1 MSATAEFPHLL
12 IRASAGTG
20 KTFQLSNRFIAQI
33 AAGEPPDHIL
43 AATFARKAA
52 GEILERVLTRLA
64 EAALDDGKTTELAEN
79 IGDAKL
85 TRDGCFDLLRK
96 LISRLHRLRVGT
108 LDGFFSQLAASFSLE
123 LGLPPGWRIVDEL
136 DDLQLRNEAIQ
147 TVLDGE
153 STSSTVTMMH
163 LLSKGEIQRSVSSE
177 IQDVVTKLYE
187 LFCETDDDA
196 WDALPRYKQIDGD
209 ELEAAIANVAG
220 LEFPDKRFAKARDAN
235 VGCAVSGDWEGFI
248 GKGLTA
254 KLIAGATEFHKKPIE
269 SDVIDAYQPLI
280 DNARAIL
287 LGRVADQTRAARQ
300 LLDKFDAAYRQLK
313 QSSHGL
319 RFDDVTR
326 SLARGFATGRID
338 DVNWRLDMQVKHL
351 LLDEFQD
358 TSRLQW
364 QVVRPFAERV
374 TAADSAGSFFCVGD
388 VKQAIYRWRG
398 GVSEI
403 FDAVG
408 EQLGGIDSESLTK
421 SYRSS
426 QPVIDTVNRVFLG
439 LNSNE
444 ALTKYPNVTGIWHE
458 RFGKHTT
465 ARGELPGY
473 CRLMTGRRANE
484 NEKQRDATLDFAA
497 GQIAEITRSNP
508 RRSIGVLVRTNA
520 AVARLIYQLRT
531 QHQVLASE
539 EGGSPLTDSP
549 AVQLILSLLRI
560 ADHPGDTAARFHLA
574 TSPLANMID
583 FQQHDDSAAAVRLSL
598 SLRESLLNHGYGKT
612 IYQWAQELAVH
623 CDARDLNRLL
633 QLVELAYGYENDAT
647 VRVDDFIR
655 VVESRR
661 VESPSAAD
669 VRVMT
674 LHQAKGLQFDI
685 VVLPELDVDLK
696 GRPPAVVVGRDGPV
710 EPVRRILRYVSE
722 NVQSLLP
729 DAFQQMFADWADQSV
744 NESLCLLYV
753 ALTRPIHALHMIIPP
768 AKENERS
775 LPKTAAGL
783 LRRALSETP
792 LPSPEQIL
800 YEHGDPT
807 PLSNESA
814 DTAAAV
820 GEDDVVKP
828 VEVKLRAAP
837 AQRTRGLD
845 RRSPSGLE
853 GGATVDLARRL
864 RLDTSSA
871 MARGSLFHAWFEAIE
886 WLDDGPLD
894 ETILRSIAGPLVG
907 ANFNLDAEI
916 SAFHTMLTREAIQQT
931 LSQNAY
937 DDPATLGF
945 AADVCAELKTAEL
958 RMQVFREREFAIR
971 DGDAVLKGAI
981 DRLVVLY
988 DGDRPVAA
996 DVIDFKTDRIGD
1008 TTENSLQA
1016 KVKFYRPQIEAYRR
1030 TTSRL
1035 TELGSSRISARLLFV
1050 GAGMVELIAN
1060 CVGERPV

>member
-1 MSATAEFPHLL
+1 MMSAAAEFPHLL

-64 EAALDDGKTTELAEN
+64 EAALDDGKFTELAEN
-79 IGDAKL
+79 VGDAKL

-136 DDLQLRNEAIQ
+136 DDLQLRNEAVQ

-153 STSSTVTMMH
+153 STSSLVTMMH
-163 LLSKGEIQRSVSSE
+163 LLSKGEIKRSVSSE
-177 IQDVVTKLYE
+177 IHDVVTKLYE

-196 WDALPRYKQIDGD
+196 WDALPRHKQIDGD
-209 ELEAAIANVAG
+209 ALEAAIARLAA
-220 LEFPDKRFAKARDAN
+220 LEFTDKRFGKARDAN
-235 VGCAVSGDWEGFI
+235 VGSATGGDWEGFI
-248 GKGLTA
+248 GKGLAA
-254 KLIAGATEFHKKPIE
+254 KLIAGATEFYKKPIE
-269 SDVIDAYQPLI
+269 SDVVDAYRPLI
-280 DNARAIL
+280 DNARAVL

-326 SLARGFATGRID
+326 SLARGFANGRIA

-374 TAADSAGSFFCVGD
+374 TAADGDGSFFCVGD

-439 LNSNE
+439 LKSNE
-444 ALTKYPNVTGIWHE
+444 TLAKYPNVTHTWGE
-458 RFGKHTT
+458 RFGEHTT

-473 CRLMTGRRANE
+473 CRLMTSRRADDNG
-484 NEKQRDATLDFAA
+484 KQRDVTLDFAA
-497 GQIAEITRSNP
+497 GQIAEITRENP
-508 RRSIGVLVRTNA
+508 GRSVGVLVRTNS

-539 EGGSPLTDSP
+539 EGGNPLTDSP

-574 TSPLANMID
+574 TSPLAKTVD
-583 FQQHDDSAAAVRLSL
+583 FQQHDDDTAAVRVSL
-598 SLRESLLNHGYGKT
+598 KLRESLLNRGYGKT
-612 IYQWAQELAVH
+612 VYQWVQELAPH
-623 CDARDLNRLL
+623 CDGRDLNRLL

-661 VESPSAAD
+661 VESPSTAD

-685 VVLPELDVDLK
+685 VVLPELDVKLK
-696 GRPPAVVVGRDGPV
+696 ALPPAVVVGRDGPI
-710 EPVRRILRYVSE
+710 EPVRRICRYV
-722 NVQSLLP
+722 NANLQSLLP
-729 DAFQQMFADWADQSV
+729 PEFQRMFTDWEDQSV

-753 ALTRPIHALHMIIPP
+753 ALTRAVHALHMIIPP

-775 LPKTAAGL
+775 LPKSAAGL
-783 LRRALSETP
+783 LREALTDTA
-792 LPSPEQIL
+792 LPSPEQVL

-807 PLSNESA
+807 PLADESA
-814 DTAAAV
+814 GSAGGV
-820 GEDDVVKP
+820 GEDAETERVK
-828 VEVKLRAAP
+828 VKLRAAP

-853 GGATVDLARRL
+853 GGTAVDLAKRL
-864 RLDTSSA
+864 RLDTSPA

-886 WLDDGPLD
+886 WLDDGPPD
-894 ETILRSIAGPLVG
+894 EATLRNIAGPLSG
-907 ANFNLDAEI
+907 AEINLDTELA
-916 SAFHTMLTREAIQQT
+916 AFHKMLARKSIQQA
-931 LSQNAY
+931 LSRSAY
-937 DDPATLGF
+937 DDPSALGF
-945 AADVCAELKTAEL
+945 AADVSAELQTPDL

-981 DRLVVLY
+981 DRLVVFY
-988 DGDRPVAA
+988 DGDQPVAA
-996 DVIDFKTDRIGD
+996 DVVDFKTDRIDD
-1008 TTENSLQA
+1008 TAEDSLQA
-1016 KVKFYRPQIEAYRR
+1016 KVEFYRPQIEAYRR
-1030 TTSRL
+1030 TTSKL
-1035 TELGSSRISARLLFV
+1035 TGLDTSRIAARLLFV
-1050 GAGMVELIAN
+1050 GAGVVELIENRDA
-1060 CVGERPV
+1060 